1 MMERI
6 LLADSGTGHSK
17 EMLKA
22 LMSIPSMKRAIVTVL
37 HVVPPQVSA
46 MAQDAKWK
54 EGEGLVQT
62 AIDQLDLEAS
72 RVQVVLRS
80 GDPKDIVCQVAEET
94 NTDLI
99 IMGSRGLKSRVRSI
113 VENSVSQYVFQL
125 SPRPMLVVQDDLY
138 VRPIQR
144 VTVAMNQSDP
154 SQKSLELA
162 MFLLR
167 DLPDSK
173 LNLVHVNPNAKVEV
187 SGAAAEKDA
196 VLMPAIVM
204 AKRYGIEYRAFVGMG
219 NAAMGMAGE
228 TICRI
233 AEEARTDLLLIGSPD
248 RRPTIAKHLPDLDRL
263 LGSSLSDYVRTHA
276 TCPVLMTR
284 TIG

>member
-22 LMSIPSMKRAIVTVL
+22 LMSIPSMQQAIVTVL

-46 MAQDAKWK
+46 LAQDAKWK

-62 AIDQLDLEAS
+62 AIDQLNLEIS

-113 VENSVSQYVFQL
+113 VENSVSQYV
-125 SPRPMLVVQDDLY
+125 
-138 VRPIQR
+138 
-144 VTVAMNQSDP
+144 
-154 SQKSLELA
+154 
-162 MFLLR
+162 
-167 DLPDSK
+167 
-173 LNLVHVNPNAKVEV
+173 
-187 SGAAAEKDA
+187 
-196 VLMPAIVM
+196 
-204 AKRYGIEYRAFVGMG
+204 
-219 NAAMGMAGE
+219 
-228 TICRI
+228 
-233 AEEARTDLLLIGSPD
+233 
-248 RRPTIAKHLPDLDRL
+248 
-263 LGSSLSDYVRTHA
+263 
-276 TCPVLMTR
+276 
-284 TIG
+284 

>member
-1 MMERI
+1 MIERI
-6 LLADSGTGHSK
+6 LLADSGTGHSE

-22 LMSIPSMKRAIVTVL
+22 LMSIPSMQRAMITVL

-46 MAQDAKWK
+46 MAMETKWQ
-54 EGEGLVQT
+54 EGEVLVQS
-62 AIDQLDLEAS
+62 AVDRLGLDAAH
-72 RVQVVLRS
+72 VTTILRS
-80 GDPKDIVCQVAEET
+80 GDPKDVVCQVAEET

-99 IMGSRGLKSRVRSI
+99 IMGSRGLKSRLWSI

-125 SPRPMLVVQDDLY
+125 SPRPMLMVQDDLY

-144 VTVAMNQSDP
+144 VTVAMDKSDP
-154 SQKSLELA
+154 AQKSLELA

-167 DLPDSK
+167 DLPGSK
-173 LNLVHVNPNAKVEV
+173 LNLVHIDPNAKVEV
-187 SGAAAEKDA
+187 SGAAAERDA
-196 VLMPAIVM
+196 VLMPAIAM
-204 AKRYGIEYRAFVGMG
+204 AKRYGIDYRAIVGTG
-219 NAAMGMAGE
+219 DAGK

-233 AEEARTDLLLIGSPD
+233 AEESRTDLLLIGSPD
-248 RRPTIAKHLPDLDRL
+248 RRPSIGKSLPDIDRL

-284 TIG
+284 TVG

>member
-1 MMERI
+1 MIERI
-6 LLADSGTGHSK
+6 LLADSGTGHSE

-22 LMSIPSMKRAIVTVL
+22 LMSIPSMQRAMITVL

-46 MAQDAKWK
+46 MAMETQWK
-54 EGEGLVQT
+54 EGEVLVQS
-62 AIDQLDLEAS
+62 AVERLGLDAAH
-72 RVQVVLRS
+72 VTTVLRS

-99 IMGSRGLKSRVRSI
+99 IMGSRGLKSRFWSI

-125 SPRPMLVVQDDLY
+125 SPRPMLMVQDDLY

-144 VTVAMNQSDP
+144 VTVAMDKSNP
-154 SQKSLELA
+154 AQKSLELA

-167 DLPDSK
+167 DLPGSK
-173 LNLVHVNPNAKVEV
+173 LNLVHIDPNAKVEV
-187 SGAAAEKDA
+187 SGAAAERDV
-196 VLMPAIVM
+196 VLMPAIAM
-204 AKRYGIEYRAFVGMG
+204 AKRYGIDYRAIVGTG
-219 NAAMGMAGE
+219 DAGK
-228 TICRI
+228 TICRM

-248 RRPTIAKHLPDLDRL
+248 RRPSIGKSLPDIDRL
-263 LGSSLSDYVRTHA
+263 LGASLSDYVRTHA

-284 TIG
+284 TVG

>member
-1 MMERI
+1 MIERI
-6 LLADSGTGHSK
+6 LLADSGTGHSE

-22 LMSIPSMKRAIVTVL
+22 LMSIPSMQRAMITVL

-46 MAQDAKWK
+46 MAMEAQWK
-54 EGEGLVQT
+54 EGEVLVQS
-62 AIDQLDLEAS
+62 AVDRLGLDAAH
-72 RVQVVLRS
+72 VTTVLRS
-80 GDPKDIVCQVAEET
+80 GDPKDVVCQVAEET

-99 IMGSRGLKSRVRSI
+99 IMGSRGLKSRLWSI

-125 SPRPMLVVQDDLY
+125 SPRPMLMVQDDLY

-144 VTVAMNQSDP
+144 VTVAMDKSDP
-154 SQKSLELA
+154 AQKSLELA

-167 DLPDSK
+167 DLPGSK
-173 LNLVHVNPNAKVEV
+173 LNLVHIDPNAKVEV
-187 SGAAAEKDA
+187 SGAAAERDA
-196 VLMPAIVM
+196 VLMPAIAM
-204 AKRYGIEYRAFVGMG
+204 AKRYGIDYRAIVGTG
-219 NAAMGMAGE
+219 DAGK
-228 TICRI
+228 TICRM

-248 RRPTIAKHLPDLDRL
+248 RRPSIGKSLPDIDRL

-284 TIG
+284 TVG

>member
-6 LLADSGTGHSK
+6 LLADSGTGHSE

-22 LMSIPSMKRAIVTVL
+22 LMSIPSMQRAMVTVL

-54 EGEGLVQT
+54 EGEALVQA
-62 AIDQLDLEAS
+62 AIDRLHLEPS

-80 GDPKDIVCQVAEET
+80 GDPKDMVCQVAEET

-99 IMGSRGLKSRVRSI
+99 IMGSRGLKNRLWSI

-125 SPRPMLVVQDDLY
+125 SPRPMLVVQDNLY

-173 LNLVHVNPNAKVEV
+173 LNLVHVDPNATVEV

-196 VLMPAIVM
+196 VLIPAISM

-219 NAAMGMAGE
+219 SVTRGNAGE

-248 RRPTIAKHLPDLDRL
+248 RRPNIGKHLPDLDRL
-263 LGSSLSDYVRTHA
+263 LGASLSDYVRTHA